1 MHIRQVVF
9 SCDDY
14 LGSSPEPI
22 RLATSRLIQGIY
34 LTLRCLIKKL
44 SIMNK
49 FIEIPVNGENHLVN
63 TSWIQCII
71 PLENGSKI
79 ILADSKI
86 VTEMPYKE
94 LSDII
99 MSYLGL

>member
-1 MHIRQVVF
+1 
-9 SCDDY
+9 
-14 LGSSPEPI
+14 
-22 RLATSRLIQGIY
+22 
-34 LTLRCLIKKL
+34 
-44 SIMNK
+44 MNK

-79 ILADSKI
+79 ILADNKVDI